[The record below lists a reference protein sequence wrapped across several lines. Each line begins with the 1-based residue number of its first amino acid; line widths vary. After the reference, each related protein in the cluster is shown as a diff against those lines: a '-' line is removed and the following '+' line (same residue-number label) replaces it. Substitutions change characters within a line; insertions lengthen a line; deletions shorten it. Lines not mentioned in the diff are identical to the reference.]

1 HLEVAFLFHDWDA
14 RANPPQDLDALALTQ
29 RQQGFELEAAPLL
42 RLVVV
47 RVAEDRYHLIYTSH
61 HILMDGWSN
70 SQLLGEVL
78 QRYSGQAPARTS
90 GRYRDYIDWLQ
101 RQDAA
106 ASEAFWTPVLQSLEA
121 PTRLADA
128 VASPAQAGDGHG
140 DHVQVLDEALTRRL
154 EAFARTSKVTVNTL
168 VQAAWLLL
176 LQRYTGKDT
185 VAFGA
190 TVAGRPADLP
200 GIEQQIGLFINTLPV
215 IASPRAEQ
223 SLDSWLQA
231 VQTQNLALREFEH
244 AALLDIQ
251 RWAGQG
257 G

>member
-1 HLEVAFLFHDWDA
+1 QSVA
-14 RANPPQDLDALALTQ
+14 
-29 RQQGFELEAAPLL
+29 
-42 RLVVV
+42 V
-47 RVAEDRYHLIYTSH
+47 
-61 HILMDGWSN
+61 
-70 SQLLGEVL
+70 
-78 QRYSGQAPARTS
+78 SG
-90 GRYRDYIDWLQ
+90 GRYRDYIAWLQ
-101 RQDAA
+101 CRDAA
-106 ASEAFWTPVLQSLEA
+106 ASEAFWKPALQRLEA

-128 VASPAQAGDGHG
+128 VAKPTEAGVGYG

-154 EAFARTSKVTVNTL
+154 ETFARASKVTVNTL

-176 LQRYTGKDT
+176 LQRYTGKST

-231 VQTQNLALREFEH
+231 VQAQNLV
-244 AALLDIQ
+244 
-251 RWAGQG
+251 
-257 G
+257 